1 MSDGTPVVLR
11 TSPVDDPEKFI
22 LDFFLEVNPRIHALI
37 AGHDNK
43 YKPRLLIIRRNISPN
58 NVLRYNTIIEVHPD
72 GCLFHDGNNEYI
84 LFSYGR
90 WDISRMAFKET
101 GTIGVPDVPLQVER
115 NTPEG
120 VKAAFY
126 NLIDDL
132 IFVQD
137 HPQYE
142 GVKEWRGIVNDDNL
156 AAIYTTW
163 VGDERVYHN
172 EFVIF
177 SKAYKPEGSFED
189 SDFVE

>member
-1 MSDGTPVVLR
+1 MSDGTPLVSKTGVVN
-11 TSPVDDPEKFI
+11 DPEKLI
-22 LDFFLEVNPRIHALI
+22 LDFFLEVNPQIHALI
-37 AGHDNK
+37 VAAEDK
-43 YKPRLLIIRRNISPN
+43 YKPKLLNIRRNTSPN
-58 NVLRYNTIIEVHPD
+58 NVLKYNTIIEVHPD
-72 GCLFHDGNNEYI
+72 GCLFHEGQGEHI

-101 GTIGVPDVPLQVER
+101 GTIGVPDVPLQVEH
-115 NTPEG
+115 NTVAG

-132 IFVQD
+132 LFVQD

-142 GVKEWRGIVNDDNL
+142 GVKEWRGVLKDDNL

-172 EFVIF
+172 QFVIF
-177 SKAYKPEGSFED
+177 SKAYRPEGAFED